1 MTRAPTR
8 THFHSSTL
16 IRILSDLTLLESVE
30 PGVAFAEKLGEWLSL
45 HDAIALRAVHTT
57 SPPVRQPNA
66 ASATLR
72 ADAERTRTA
81 LLKSIRAS
89 SPPPDASHFDGARR
103 TYVAHQREMELA
115 IRALRVNARAALA
128 AASPAMAKLAALD
141 GVLDGIL
148 SDRESKLLAKIPSL
162 LEKRFQQLRQTH
174 PKPDLPAPAIRPG
187 GWPARFWQELQ
198 AVLQAE
204 LDMRLQP
211 ALGLIEAL
219 THPMDPPP

>member
-1 MTRAPTR
+1 
-8 THFHSSTL
+8 
-16 IRILSDLTLLESVE
+16 
-30 PGVAFAEKLGEWLSL
+30 
-45 HDAIALRAVHTT
+45 
-57 SPPVRQPNA
+57 
-66 ASATLR
+66 
-72 ADAERTRTA
+72 
-81 LLKSIRAS
+81 LKSIRAS

-128 AASPAMAKLAALD
+128 SASPALARLAALD

-162 LEKRFQQLRQTH
+162 LEKRFQQLRQ
-174 PKPDLPAPAIRPG
+174 PQPQPGQPATGIVPG
-187 GWPARFWQELQ
+187 TWPSRLWQELQ
-198 AVLQAE
+198 AVLLAE